1 MDLVYG
7 APLYQSNDLKIYNFS
22 LNFQFLYNISL
33 RAETIMINE
42 AVIMTCEKKWK
53 MNQLTMFTWFFSL
66 YMI

>member
-42 AVIMTCEKKWK
+42 AVIMTCEKK
-53 MNQLTMFTWFFSL
+53 
-66 YMI
+66 